1 MPPGRSSAGTSAG
14 GCGSRSRID
23 VDHLV
28 VLKGLAERVQLELL
42 LGLQLH
48 TDAGIRTL
56 LTALRPIVA
65 VLRRSEAARLADLD
79 ESLIKQTRHD
89 AAVLARYLVT
99 AVRRATTSPEAERR
113 NEVWDLQVFGLRGL
127 LKFSSIRQAWL
138 RESAKLWADAALQQ
152 H

>member
-1 MPPGRSSAGTSAG
+1 
-14 GCGSRSRID
+14 
-23 VDHLV
+23 
-28 VLKGLAERVQLELL
+28 
-42 LGLQLH
+42 
-48 TDAGIRTL
+48 TL

-79 ESLIKQTRHD
+79 ESLIQQTRHD
-89 AAVLARYLVT
+89 AAGLARYLVP

-138 RESAKLWADAALQQ
+138 RESAKLWAEEELPRHRGRQAANSVKTSIAAVAELSASLHLSRTHRRGVARGQRRL
-152 H
+152 